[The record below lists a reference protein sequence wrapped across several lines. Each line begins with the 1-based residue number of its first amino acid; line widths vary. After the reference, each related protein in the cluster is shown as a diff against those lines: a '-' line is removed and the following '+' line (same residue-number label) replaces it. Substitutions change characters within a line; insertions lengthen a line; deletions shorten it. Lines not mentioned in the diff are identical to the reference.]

1 MRRYGKLHRLGIGNL
16 HYIRYLLLPHIND
29 ASAFHVPTCTDLL
42 GVTTYIRYLT
52 CQNTSILHILY
63 YTVMIIIISA
73 ASAKVLVSK
82 VGQLTYRYL
91 YIRQ

>member
-1 MRRYGKLHRLGIGNL
+1 M
-16 HYIRYLLLPHIND
+16 YLLLPHIID
-29 ASAFHVPTCTDLL
+29 ASAFHVPTDLL
-42 GVTTYIRYLT
+42 GVTTYLTYLRYLT
-52 CQNTSILHILY
+52 CQKTSILQLLY

-73 ASAKVLVSK
+73 ASVKLLVSK

>member
-1 MRRYGKLHRLGIGNL
+1 M
-16 HYIRYLLLPHIND
+16 YLLLPHIND
-29 ASAFHVPTCTDLL
+29 ASAFHVPTDLL

-52 CQNTSILHILY
+52 CQNTSILQLLY

-73 ASAKVLVSK
+73 ASVKLLVSK

>member
-42 GVTTYIRYLT
+42 GVTTYTPYLPEHIDLAT
-52 CQNTSILHILY
+52 PVLYSLDNYHICGQRKVTSE
-63 YTVMIIIISA
+63 
-73 ASAKVLVSK
+73 
-82 VGQLTYRYL
+82 LTYRYL